1 MFNPLPYALAR
12 RQVRLAIPTTDVAAS
27 LYEAVILPLWHEAEH
42 APGVPH
48 DRPDVWRV
56 LFRDVLP
63 NGHASWRPGHIRA
76 SDCDALAED
85 GITTPADIVTN
96 NRPGTLARAE
106 MLCVFAR
113 FAVPIRFAYDK
124 GQGVFESRHGVPL
137 GFKSGKEGT
146 LLVLADA
153 DRDGATRSFKLG
165 AVSGI
170 VAVGPIPSWE
180 PMVGWMMP
188 AATTVDPD
196 ADAAGVTAAEVDEMT
211 GRRGRA

>member
-1 MFNPLPYALAR
+1 MFDPLPYALAR
-12 RQVRLAIPTTDVAAS
+12 RQVRLAIPTTDGAA

-56 LFRDVLP
+56 LFRDMV
-63 NGHASWRPGHIRA
+63 NGSPSWRPGHIRA
-76 SDCDALAED
+76 NDCDGLEADDVA
-85 GITTPADIVTN
+85 TPADIVTT
-96 NRPGTLARAE
+96 NRAGSLQRAE

-113 FAVPIRFAYDK
+113 FGVPIRFAYDK
-124 GQGVFESRHGVPL
+124 GQGVYESRHGTPL
-137 GFKSGKEGT
+137 GFRTGKEGT

-170 VAVGPIPSWE
+170 LALAAIPTWIE
-180 PMVGWMMP
+180 GVGWMASKVAPVSATEAP
-188 AATTVDPD
+188 ASEADVD
-196 ADAAGVTAAEVDEMT
+196 
-211 GRRGRA
+211 RRQS

>member
-12 RQVRLAIPTTDVAAS
+12 RQVRLAIPTIDDVA

-48 DRPDVWRV
+48 DRPDMWRV
-56 LFRDVLP
+56 LFCDMV
-63 NGHASWRPGHIRA
+63 NGSTTWRPGHIRA
-76 SDCDALAED
+76 NDCDALAED
-85 GITTPADIVTN
+85 DVNTPADIITL

-113 FAVPIRFAYDK
+113 FGVPIRFAYDK
-124 GQGVFESRHGVPL
+124 GAGVFESRHGTPL
-137 GFKSGKEGT
+137 GFRAGKDGT

-153 DRDGATRSFKLG
+153 DRDGATRSFKLA

-170 VAVGPIPSWE
+170 LATGPIPRWE

-188 AATTVDPD
+188 RATAVDPD
-196 ADAAGVTAAEVDEMT
+196 ADSAGVTAADVAEMVD
-211 GRRGRA
+211 RRKS

>member
-12 RQVRLAIPTTDVAAS
+12 RQVRLAIPTTDGAA

-56 LFRDVLP
+56 LFRDMV
-63 NGHASWRPGHIRA
+63 NGSPSWRPGHIRA
-76 SDCDALAED
+76 NDCDGLEED
-85 GITTPADIVTN
+85 GIATPADIVTN
-96 NRPGTLARAE
+96 NRAGSLQRAE

-113 FAVPIRFAYDK
+113 FGVRMRFAYDK
-124 GQGVFESRHGVPL
+124 GQGVYESRHGVPL
-137 GFKSGKEGT
+137 GFKSGKDGT

-153 DRDGATRSFKLG
+153 DRDGATRSFKLA

-170 VAVGPIPSWE
+170 LALGPIPSWV

-188 AATTVDPD
+188 PAATVDPD
-196 ADAAGVTAAEVDEMT
+196 ADAASVTAAEVDEMT
-211 GRRGRA
+211 DRRGRA

>member
-12 RQVRLAIPTTDVAAS
+12 RQVRLAIPTTDGAA

-42 APGVPH
+42 APGIPH

-56 LFRDVLP
+56 LFRDQVP
-63 NGHASWRPGHIRA
+63 DRPEHWRPGHIRA
-76 SDCDALAED
+76 NDCDALEAD
-85 GITTPADIVTN
+85 GIATPADIVTN
-96 NRPGTLARAE
+96 NRAGSLQRAE

-113 FAVPIRFAYDK
+113 FGVRMRFAYDK

-153 DRDGATRSFKLG
+153 DRDDATRSFKLG

-170 VAVGPIPSWE
+170 LALGPIPSWE

-188 AATTVDPD
+188 PATTVDPD
-196 ADAAGVTAAEVDEMT
+196 ADAAGVTTAAEMVE
-211 GRRGRA
+211 RRGQS

>member
-12 RQVRLAIPTTDVAAS
+12 RQVRLAIPTTDGAA

-56 LFRDVLP
+56 LFRDMV
-63 NGHASWRPGHIRA
+63 NGSPSWRPGHIRA
-76 SDCDALAED
+76 NDCDALEAD
-85 GITTPADIVTN
+85 GIATPADIVTT

-113 FAVPIRFAYDK
+113 FGIKIRFDYTKDV
-124 GQGVFESRHGVPL
+124 GGSESRHATPL
-137 GFKSGKEGT
+137 GFKAGT
-146 LLVLADA
+146 
-153 DRDGATRSFKLG
+153 DGAASLMVAHDHVREASRTFKMRSIANIKPF
-165 AVSGI
+165 
-170 VAVGPIPSWE
+170 GPIPSWE

-196 ADAAGVTAAEVDEMT
+196 ADSDGVTAAKVDEMT
-211 GRRGRA
+211 DRRGRA